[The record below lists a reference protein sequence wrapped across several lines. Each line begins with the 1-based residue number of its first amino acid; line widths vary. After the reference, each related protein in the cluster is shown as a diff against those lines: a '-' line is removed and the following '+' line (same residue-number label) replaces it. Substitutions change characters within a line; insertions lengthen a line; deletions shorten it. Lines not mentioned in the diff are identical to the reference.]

1 MTLED
6 KDLQSKVQ
14 NHVAKLEKCL
24 AGKPDAIGVVV
35 AINGNIEGAEVYG
48 SAALFRKMWP
58 KLIRTA
64 AVDAIVE
71 YQPGRKYELV
81 EKDEI
86 RTFLTAA
93 TRGKPV
99 KTEVNRRIDVLR
111 WENENSVSI
120 ETRDVGEKDAVIH
133 RSYIA
138 R

>member
-1 MTLED
+1 VT
-6 KDLQSKVQ
+6 
-14 NHVAKLEKCL
+14 
-24 AGKPDAIGVVV
+24 GVVI

-48 SAALFRKMWP
+48 SASLFRKMWP

-81 EKDEI
+81 DKDEI
-86 RTFLTAA
+86 VAFLTAGSQ
-93 TRGKPV
+93 GKPI
-99 KTEVNRRIDVLR
+99 KTEVNRRTDVLR
-111 WENENSVSI
+111 RENEINVSI
-120 ETRDVGEKDAVIH
+120 ETRDLRNKEAVIH